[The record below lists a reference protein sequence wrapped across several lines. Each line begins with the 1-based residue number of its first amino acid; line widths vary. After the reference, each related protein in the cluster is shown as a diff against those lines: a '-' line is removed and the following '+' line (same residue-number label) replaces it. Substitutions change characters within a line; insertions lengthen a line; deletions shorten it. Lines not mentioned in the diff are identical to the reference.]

1 MERRIR
7 VHRFLKL
14 SRFSPIPGTCTV
26 YGELSQV
33 ERKSTASVAPLFPLY
48 PVSCMLSCVY
58 YIVRVVNR
66 KPKKSFFSVGFS
78 RFFPTES
85 RLFKVGFSVAQKN
98 RNRKTDWVCWVVF
111 FPHVPYANNAYISVL
126 KPRLYGQ
133 SSSPRRQQHAAEQQ
147 STGITFFYIP
157 GTGSGIMASY
167 PLRGFYRI

>member
-1 MERRIR
+1 MHVIFRINHTKTGR
-7 VHRFLKL
+7 VCCYL
-14 SRFSPIPGTCTV
+14 SRPLLLLFNI
-26 YGELSQV
+26 V
-33 ERKSTASVAPLFPLY
+33 EILVDRSKWTS
-48 PVSCMLSCVY
+48 
-58 YIVRVVNR
+58 YILVWYQVRVVNR
-66 KPKKSFFSVGFS
+66 KPKVVFSVGFS